1 MTEQTVTSDQA
12 IAMAQQALNQN
23 RPAEAEV
30 LMRKLT
36 AATPREATLPRYL
49 LGLSLLALQ
58 RPAEAIEILQEVLE
72 VEPAAGQ
79 VRSAVA
85 KALEDTGDVRAAFE
99 AYHSALIANPS
110 ELRARWVGGRLLPRV
125 YQDETEVS
133 LWRHRF
139 SAALH
144 SLTGAPLETPE
155 QAEAALAGV
164 LLMTNFELA
173 YQSEDDRPLQEAWG
187 KFVHA
192 AVAKR
197 FPDLASPC
205 PPPAPVEGRRLK
217 IGLVSEHF
225 YSHTIMLLFG
235 HWALQAD
242 TSGVE
247 IHSYMVGGTRDAS
260 SEVMAQQSIFRD
272 LRAASIEDAARIIRK
287 DELDCLVFPDLGMG
301 KSSFVLAA
309 FRLAPL
315 QMVSWGH
322 PVTTGLPTI
331 DVFLTSDAMEP
342 EGGEAFYSERLVRLP
357 RLGIY
362 YHPTPVTSGNRAAF
376 GLPDEAIVYLC
387 CQAQQK
393 YLPQHDY
400 LFPAIAA
407 EVPDSRFVFI
417 EHRQFTKVNQ
427 AFRQRI
433 EAAFRAD
440 SLDPDKHLV
449 FLPWQD
455 WQDFLRLCSVSDVFL
470 DSIGWSGGNT
480 TLEALAQGLPPV
492 TLPGR
497 FMRSR
502 HTMAMLKLME
512 IDDLIAVDE
521 ADYVRIAVRMGA
533 NVELRTALRERVLE
547 RRDCLYKD
555 IGAVRAFEEM
565 IRREVSAIARAE

>member
-1 MTEQTVTSDQA
+1 MSQQTITSDQA
-12 IAMAQQALNQN
+12 IAIAEKALNQN

-36 AATPREATLPRYL
+36 DATPRQATVPRFL
-49 LGLSLLALQ
+49 LGLSLIALN
-58 RPAEAIEILQEVLE
+58 RAAEAIEILKDLLE
-72 VEPAAGQ
+72 VQPAVGQ
-79 VRSAVA
+79 ARSALA
-85 KALEDTGDVRAAFE
+85 NAMEDTGDTRSAYE
-99 AYHSALIANPS
+99 AYHAALISNPS
-110 ELRARWVGGRLLPRV
+110 DLRARWIGGRLLPRV
-125 YQDETEVS
+125 YQDNAEIS
-133 LWRHRF
+133 HWRERF

-144 SLTGAPLETPE
+144 SLTGTPLETPE
-155 QAEAALAGV
+155 QAELALAGV
-164 LLMTNFELA
+164 LLMTNFQLA
-173 YQSEDDRPLQEAWG
+173 YQCEDDRPLQEAWG

-192 AVAKR
+192 SVAKR
-197 FPDLASPC
+197 FPDLIAPC
-205 PPPAPVEGRRLK
+205 PPPAPVKGRRLK
-217 IGLVSEHF
+217 IGLVSEHL

-235 HWALQAD
+235 HWVLQAD
-242 TSGVE
+242 TARVE
-247 IHSYMVGGTRDAS
+247 IHSYMVGGARDAS
-260 SEVMAQQSIFRD
+260 SELLAKQSVFRD
-272 LRAASIEDAARIIRK
+272 LRNASIEDMARTIRN

-301 KSSFVLAA
+301 KNSFVLAA

-322 PVTTGLPTI
+322 PVTTGLPTM

-362 YHPTPVTSGNRAAF
+362 YHPTAATSGNRAAF
-376 GLPDEAIVYLC
+376 GLPEKAIVYLC

-393 YLPQHDY
+393 YLPQYDY

-407 EVPDSRFVFI
+407 KVPEARFVFI
-417 EHRQFTKVNQ
+417 EHRQFSKVNQ

-433 EAAFRAD
+433 EAAFRAE
-440 SLDPDKHLV
+440 SLDSDKHLV
-449 FLPWQD
+449 FLPWQE

-497 FMRSR
+497 FMRGR

-521 ADYVRIAVRMGA
+521 ADYVRIAVRMGSD
-533 NVELRTALRERVLE
+533 VELRTALRERVLE
-547 RRDCLYKD
+547 RRDRLYKD
-555 IGAVRAFEEM
+555 TEAVRAFEETV
-565 IRREVSAIARAE
+565 RREISAIVR

>member
-1 MTEQTVTSDQA
+1 
-12 IAMAQQALNQN
+12 MAQKALNQG
-23 RPAEAEV
+23 RPAEAEI

-36 AATPREATLPRYL
+36 VATPREATAPRYL
-49 LGLSLLALQ
+49 LGLSLLALH
-58 RPAEAIEILQEVLE
+58 RPAEAIEILQDVLE
-72 VEPAAGQ
+72 VQPAAGQ
-79 VRSAVA
+79 VRSALA
-85 KALEDTGDVRAAFE
+85 KAMEDTGDVRSAFE
-99 AYHSALIANPS
+99 AYHSALIAAPS

-125 YQDETEVS
+125 YQDETEIS

-144 SLTGAPLETPE
+144 SLTGTPLETPE
-155 QAEAALAGV
+155 QAESALAGI
-164 LLMTNFELA
+164 LLMTNFQLA
-173 YQSEDDRPLQEAWG
+173 YQCEDDRSLQEAWG

-197 FPDLASPC
+197 FPDLTSAC
-205 PPPAPVEGRRLK
+205 PKPAPVKGRRLK

-235 HWALQAD
+235 NWALQAD
-242 TSGVE
+242 TSRVE
-247 IHSYMVGGTRDAS
+247 IHSYLVGGTRDAS
-260 SEVMAQQSIFRD
+260 SEVMAKQSVFRD
-272 LRAASIEDAARIIRK
+272 LRNASIEDAARIIRN
-287 DELDCLVFPDLGMG
+287 DGLDCVVFPDLGMG

-331 DVFLTSDAMEP
+331 DLFLTSDAMEP

-362 YHPTPVTSGNRAAF
+362 YHPTPVTCGNRAAF
-376 GLPDEAIVYLC
+376 GLPDEAIIYLC

-407 EVPDSRFVFI
+407 DVPESRFVFI

-433 EAAFRAD
+433 EAAFRAHN
-440 SLDPDKHLV
+440 LNPDKHV
-449 FLPWQD
+449 IFLPWQD
-455 WQDFLRLCSVSDVFL
+455 WQDFLQLCSVSDVFL

-497 FMRSR
+497 FMRGR

-512 IDDLIAVDE
+512 IDDLIAADE
-521 ADYVRIAVRMGA
+521 ADYVRIAVRMGS
-533 NVELRTALRERVLE
+533 NVELRTALRERVFE

-565 IRREVSAIARAE
+565 IRREVSARALNDLDLS

>member
-1 MTEQTVTSDQA
+1 MSQQTVTSDQA
-12 IAMAQQALNQN
+12 IAMAQKALNQN
-23 RPAEAEV
+23 RPAEAEA

-36 AATPREATLPRYL
+36 VATPREATAPRYL
-49 LGLSLLALQ
+49 LGLSLLALN
-58 RPAEAIEILQEVLE
+58 RPAEAVEILQNVLE
-72 VEPAAGQ
+72 VEPAAGL
-79 VRSAVA
+79 VRSALA
-85 KALEDTGDVRAAFE
+85 KALEDTGDVRSAYE
-99 AYHSALIANPS
+99 AYHSALIAIPT

-125 YQDETEVS
+125 YQDETEIS
-133 LWRHRF
+133 LWRDRF

-144 SLTGAPLETPE
+144 SLTGTSIETPE
-155 QAEAALAGV
+155 QAESALAGV
-164 LLMTNFELA
+164 LLMTNFQLA
-173 YQSEDDRPLQEAWG
+173 YQCEDDRPLQEAWG

-197 FPDLASPC
+197 FPDLASSC
-205 PPPAPVEGRRLK
+205 PPPAPVQGRRLK

-242 TSGVE
+242 TSRVE
-247 IHSYMVGGTRDAS
+247 IHSYMVGGTHDAS
-260 SEVMAQQSIFRD
+260 SEVLAKQSIFRD
-272 LRAASIEDAARIIRK
+272 LRNVSIEDAARVIRE
-287 DELDCLVFPDLGMG
+287 DGLDCVVFPDLGMG

-331 DVFLTSDAMEP
+331 DLFLTSDAMEP

-362 YHPTPVTSGNRAAF
+362 YHPTPVSSGDRAAF
-376 GLPDEAIVYLC
+376 GLPDEATVYLC

-400 LFPAIAA
+400 LFPAIAE
-407 EVPDSRFVFI
+407 EVPESRFVFI
-417 EHRQFTKVNQ
+417 EHRQFTKVNH

-433 EAAFRAD
+433 EEAFRAG

-449 FLPWQD
+449 FLPWQE

-512 IDDLIAVDE
+512 IDDLIAADE
-521 ADYVRIAVRMGA
+521 ADYVRIAVRMGD
-533 NVELRTALRERVLE
+533 NVELRTALRQRVLE

-555 IGAVRAFEEM
+555 FGAVRAFEEA
-565 IRREVSAIARAE
+565 IRREVSAISRA

>member
-1 MTEQTVTSDQA
+1 MSQQTVTSDQA
-12 IAMAQQALNQN
+12 IAMAQDALNQN
-23 RPAEAEV
+23 RPAEAET

-36 AATPREATLPRYL
+36 DATPREATAPRYL
-49 LGLSLLALQ
+49 LGLSLLALH
-58 RPAEAIEILQEVLE
+58 RPAEAIEILQDVLE
-72 VEPAAGQ
+72 VQPAAGQ
-79 VRSAVA
+79 ARAALA
-85 KALEDTGDVRAAFE
+85 KALEDTGDARSAFE
-99 AYHSALIANPS
+99 AYHSALIAIPS

-125 YQDETEVS
+125 YQDETEIS

-144 SLTGAPLETPE
+144 SLTGTPLETPE

-173 YQSEDDRPLQEAWG
+173 YQGEDDRLLQEAWG

-197 FPDLASPC
+197 FPDLASAC
-205 PPPAPVEGRRLK
+205 PPPAPVKGRRLK

-242 TSGVE
+242 TSSVE
-247 IHSYMVGGTRDAS
+247 IHSYMVGGIRDAS
-260 SEVMAQQSIFRD
+260 SEVMAQQSVFRD
-272 LRAASIEDAARIIRK
+272 LRNASIEDAARIIRK
-287 DELDCLVFPDLGMG
+287 DELDCVVFPDLGMG

-342 EGGEAFYSERLVRLP
+342 EDGEAFYSERLVRLP

-362 YHPTPVTSGNRAAF
+362 YHPTPATSGSRAAF
-376 GLPDEAIVYLC
+376 GLPDEAILYLC

-393 YLPQHDY
+393 YLPQYDY

-407 EVPDSRFVFI
+407 EVQESRFVFI
-417 EHRQFTKVNQ
+417 EHRQFTNVNQ
-427 AFRQRI
+427 TFRQRI

-440 SLDPDKHLV
+440 NLDPDKHLI

-512 IDDLIAVDE
+512 IDDLIAADE
-521 ADYVRIAVRMGA
+521 ADYVRIAVRIGVNA
-533 NVELRTALRERVLE
+533 ELRTALRERVLE

-565 IRREVSAIARAE
+565 IRREVAAIARAE